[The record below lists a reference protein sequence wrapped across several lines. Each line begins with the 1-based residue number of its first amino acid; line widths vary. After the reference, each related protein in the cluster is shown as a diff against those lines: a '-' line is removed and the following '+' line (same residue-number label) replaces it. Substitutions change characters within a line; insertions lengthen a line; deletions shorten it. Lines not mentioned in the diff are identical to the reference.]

1 MDFILIFLQ
10 STQSAFQEQHI
21 SDFNEEELLINL
33 GDGDDGMDDVNMN
46 GIDDIF
52 GNDWDSKFLDKKKV
66 HQTIACKTDSFL

>member
-1 MDFILIFLQ
+1 MKNLFIQ

-52 GNDWDSKFLDKKKV
+52 GNDWDSKY
-66 HQTIACKTDSFL
+66 SFLINKVFLYCVTFSLFNI